1 MEHIENSITL
11 HQYFRNKMLQMDIGE
26 VRKIF
31 CKVVTAIDFLVDHGI
46 AHRDVKPDN
55 VLIRWGEDDAGEMRD

>member
-31 CKVVTAIDFLVDHGI
+31 CKVVRAIDFLVDHGI

-55 VLIRWGEDDAGEMRD
+55 VLISWGEEDAGEMRD